1 MPSIRTWRLLLMLS
15 GMAATAALVA
25 GSGPASAA
33 LAAANPRTGTT
44 AIAVR
49 VPMSLDCTTMSTSAH
64 RYAVAHG
71 YCAGA
76 AKASA
81 PSPENRV
88 YGDCGDSYI
97 YITALGSGWAKVTY
111 GFDSSQGAVVY
122 RWLGVAVRN
131 ANTGQRSDFLDASL
145 MFGSSYANNR
155 NLRPGIGWVDVG
167 LAGYVDLWW
176 GGQCTIL
183 NPTDAAY
190 VF

>member
-1 MPSIRTWRLLLMLS
+1 MRLKRSLIGLLAAAAATLML
-15 GMAATAALVA
+15 GA
-25 GSGPASAA
+25 GSASAA
-33 LAAANPRTGTT
+33 PATVHSRTGGTLI
-44 AIAVR
+44 AIR
-49 VPMSLDCTTMSTSAH
+49 VPMRLDCTNMTTRAH
-64 RYAVAHG
+64 TYAVAHG

-76 AKASA
+76 TARTRTVR
-81 PSPENRV
+81 PSNRV
-88 YGDCGDSYI
+88 YGDCGDSFI
-97 YITALGSGWAKVTY
+97 YITALGSGWAKITY

-131 ANTGQRSDFLDASL
+131 ANTGQRSDFLDASW
-145 MFGSSYANNR
+145 MFSSSYANNR

-176 GGQCTIL
+176 GGQCVIL